1 MKQNNH
7 GRDKIDDWFFKNL
20 LKMIIDSLIVLL
32 RLIRPPTE
40 DKVKPNK
47 PNKPII
53 PLPDKPMFPWL
64 RKKID
69 NIFKEQK

>member
-20 LKMIIDSLIVLL
+20 LKMIIDSLIVLF

-47 PNKPII
+47 PSKPII